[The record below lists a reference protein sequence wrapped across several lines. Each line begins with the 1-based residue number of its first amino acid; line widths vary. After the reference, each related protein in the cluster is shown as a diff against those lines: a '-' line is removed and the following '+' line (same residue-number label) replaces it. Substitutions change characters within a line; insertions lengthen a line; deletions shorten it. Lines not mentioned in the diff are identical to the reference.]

1 MRTFEAPGAA
11 PAEEKV
17 NILAVDDSPDKLL
30 AMSAL
35 LSELH
40 QNVVTATS
48 GREALRHL
56 LRQEF
61 AVVLL
66 DVNMPGMDGFETAAL
81 MRQRKSSE
89 HTPIIFVT
97 AYGDETHATRGYSLG
112 AVDYVLAPV
121 EPEVLRT
128 KVGVFVELYRKTAQ
142 IRQQAASLEQKARQ
156 LQRLTEASLAINSAL
171 SPDRMIQVVA
181 DLARDILGAHQ
192 AVAVA
197 AGEQKWTEVKTAVS
211 LSARYAPEGERPVLR
226 DREALVSLLS
236 WLRRAVRLPR
246 RDTEAAAAWLQFFE
260 GDRPLETGWLAAPLT
275 GRDGRNMGILHL
287 LDKIDG
293 DFTAED
299 EGVLTQLAQMSSI
312 AIENTLNA
320 EAREANRIK
329 DEFLTTLSHE
339 LRTPLTAI
347 LGWARVLR
355 TGPAELA
362 RTERGLEVIERNVL
376 AQARLIDDLLDVSR
390 IITGKL
396 RLAVRATNLAPVIEA
411 ALESMRPAAEAKEIG
426 IRFERD
432 LAEGEDELIGDP
444 DRLQQVVWNLISNAI
459 KFTPPRGRVSVRLSR
474 LGPDF
479 EVCVTDSGK
488 GIPPAFLPSVFDR
501 FQQADSSTTR
511 AHGGLGIGLAI
522 VRHLVEL
529 HGGSVSAASGGEEQ
543 GATFQVRLP
552 AVALGVTALEKE
564 RILPAESAPIPQ
576 SGSADL
582 TGLRVLLVEDERDGR
597 DLLTETVRAAG
608 AETLSAESAR
618 EAFEAFARFRPDVLV
633 SDVAMPIEDGYSLVR
648 RLRRLAPEDGGRV
661 PAIAVSAYARE
672 EDRIRSLAAGFQQ
685 HISKPLDPAE
695 LVGAIARL
703 ARRIRGPSPDPEPER
718 EGVPGD
724 PAPAETPGGNGQ
736 AESARVLVVEDDADS
751 REGLRSLLEV
761 WGHEVHVAEDGVR
774 GIEEAVAKRP
784 DVALIDVG
792 LPGMDGYQVALRL
805 RDALGDHP
813 IFLVALTGYAEP
825 EDRRRAFEAG
835 FHAHLAKPINYAK
848 LSSLLA
854 EERSRREPPISRA
867 SEA

>member
-1 MRTFEAPGAA
+1 MNRQEFPGVAA
-11 PAEEKV
+11 EDKV
-17 NILAVDDSPDKLL
+17 NILVVDDSPDKLL

-66 DVNMPGMDGFETAAL
+66 DVNMPGMDGFETASL

-97 AYGDETHATRGYSLG
+97 AYGDETHASRGYSLG

-128 KVGVFVELYRKTAQ
+128 KVGVFVELFRKTAQ
-142 IRQQAASLEQKARQ
+142 IRQQAASLENKARQ

-197 AGEQKWTEVKTAVS
+197 AGEQKWSEVKTAVS

-246 RDTEAAAAWLQFFE
+246 KDAEAVSAWLQFFE
-260 GDRPLETGWLAAPLT
+260 SDRPAEVGWLAAPLT
-275 GRDGRNMGILHL
+275 GRDGRNMGLLHL
-287 LDKIDG
+287 LDKVEG
-293 DFTAED
+293 DFSPED
-299 EGVLTQLAQMSSI
+299 EGILTQLAQMSSI

-355 TGPAELA
+355 TGPAEPP
-362 RTERGLEVIERNVL
+362 RTARGLEVIERNVL
-376 AQARLIDDLLDVSR
+376 AQTKLIDDLLDVSR

-411 ALESMRPAAEAKEIG
+411 ALESMRPAAEAKEIQL
-426 IRFERD
+426 RFERG
-432 LAEGEDELIGDP
+432 LEEGEDELIGDP

-459 KFTPPRGRVSVRLSR
+459 KFTPPRGRVEVQLSR
-474 LGPDF
+474 QGPEF
-479 EVCVTDSGK
+479 EIRVEDSGK
-488 GIPPAFLPSVFDR
+488 GIPREFLPSVFDR
-501 FQQADSSTTR
+501 FQQADSTTTR
-511 AHGGLGIGLAI
+511 THGGLGIGLAI

-529 HGGSVSAASGGEEQ
+529 HGGSVSAASEGEDR
-543 GATFQVRLP
+543 GATFRVWLP

-564 RILPAESAPIPQ
+564 RVLPAESAPPA
-576 SGSADL
+576 GLRNADL

-597 DLLTETVRAAG
+597 ELLTETIRAAG
-608 AETLSAESAR
+608 AETLAAESAS
-618 EAFEAFARFRPDVLV
+618 EALEAFATFRPDILV
-633 SDVAMPIEDGYSLVR
+633 SDVAMPTEDGYSLVR
-648 RLRRLAPEDGGRV
+648 RVRRLPPEQGGRI

-685 HISKPLDPAE
+685 HLAKPLDPAE
-695 LVGAIARL
+695 LVGAIDRL
-703 ARRIRGPSPDPEPER
+703 VRRGRNDPRPPAAVER
-718 EGVPGD
+718 PFE
-724 PAPAETPGGNGQ
+724 ETATTYGGNGRP
-736 AESARVLVVEDDADS
+736 APARVLVVEDDGDS

-761 WGHEVHVAEDGVR
+761 WGHEVHVAEDGIR
-774 GIEEAVAKRP
+774 GVEEALARRP

-792 LPGMDGYQVALRL
+792 LPGMDGYQVATRL
-805 RDALGDHP
+805 SEVLGDGS
-813 IFLVALTGYAEP
+813 IFLIALTGYAQP
-825 EDRRRAFEAG
+825 EDRQRAYDAG
-835 FHAHLAKPINYAK
+835 FHAHLSKPINYAK
-848 LSSLLA
+848 LSSLLSELPA
-854 EERSRREPPISRA
+854 RDARA
-867 SEA
+867 APEASSA